1 MPEGKKLSGAA
12 VGIAAVFSIFA
23 LLIYLAM
30 LATLADL
37 ASSDAAG
44 NAYAQAYG
52 AIEIIFLW
60 ILLGALTLIA
70 FFKGDMPRP
79 AAVFAFLLVPASGFV
94 AFEVLGLLS
103 RPYQPPHLWPLII
116 PAAIPP
122 LVMAYCFWA
131 LLPPLRAI
139 IPATLA
145 SAGIWGVVFIICASI
160 MPFDAIRKVADDRDA
175 AVIEKY
181 FADYAKLPADAP
193 LWDWVPFFNTRNA
206 TKVEEILD
214 RIKKLDRR
222 QADAE
227 LMLDRGDF
235 PLGFIGRLDLTPTP
249 ALCDKARALL
259 RKRVAPLALATPQ
272 SKPYR
277 DIAGDVYDALTA
289 MKWLIGY
296 DCDATVEAQAWETM
310 ASGYRDTSFDVV
322 ELHRLQDPKEMGSIV
337 RNYPERFSQLTPKA
351 HLRAWLSFEDK
362 KEYRD
367 QALAGARKLDHR
379 TTDAVE
385 MLRSGGEGDPWTV
398 LRLLT
403 VLDLEATPALCDAA
417 FGELHRE
424 LARIHRPKPDQ
435 PMSYKELLDRLG
447 TGDQFGALI
456 WLASHG
462 CDAGAALSEAED
474 LIRTYQSSP
483 ASAALLAKLA
493 ALHRKP

>member
-1 MPEGKKLSGAA
+1 MSDTENVSPGA
-12 VGIAAVFSIFA
+12 VVFSGILSFVA
-23 LLIYLAM
+23 LLFYALQI
-30 LATLADL
+30 ATLSDL

-44 NAYAQAYG
+44 NAYAQAYA

-60 ILLGALTLIA
+60 VLLGTLTLIA

-79 AAVFAFLLVPASGFV
+79 AAVFAFLLVPGSAII
-94 AFEVLGLLS
+94 AFEVLALLS

-122 LVMAYCFWA
+122 LVVAYCFWA
-131 LLPPLRAI
+131 LLPGLRAR

-145 SAGIWGVVFIICASI
+145 SATIWGLVFVACAAI
-160 MPFDAIRKVADDRDA
+160 VPFDKIRKAADDADA

-193 LWDWVPFFNTRNA
+193 LWDWVPFFNTRNS
-206 TKVEEILD
+206 TQVNEILE

-222 QADAE
+222 QSDAE

-259 RKRVAPLALATPQ
+259 RKRVEPLVLATPD
-272 SKPYR
+272 SKPYS
-277 DIAGDVYDALTA
+277 DIAGAVEEAATA
-289 MKWLIGY
+289 MEWLVGY
-296 DCDATVEAQAWETM
+296 DCDASAESLVWENMTKN
-310 ASGYRDTSFDVV
+310 YRGSNWDI
-322 ELHRLQDPKEMGSIV
+322 HRLVEVRDPKQLGHIV

-351 HLRAWLSFEDK
+351 HLRAWLSFEGK
-362 KEYRD
+362 KEYHD

-379 TTDAVE
+379 TADAVE
-385 MLRSGGEGDPWTV
+385 MLKSGGEGDPWTV

-403 VLDLEATPALCDAA
+403 VLDLEATPALCNAA
-417 FGELHRE
+417 LWELHKE
-424 LARIHRPKPDQ
+424 LARIHRPKPEE
-435 PMSYKELLDRLG
+435 PMRYTELLDRLG

-462 CDAGAALSEAED
+462 CDAEAGLSEAED
-474 LIRTYQSSP
+474 LIRTYQTSP
-483 ASAALLAKLA
+483 ASAAMLAKLA